1 MAMRY
6 FQTANSLAHGA
17 NAMVHIAAAVTDPT
31 ALSTLSGAA
40 NGWLAL
46 KEALNLETDTLQTLY
61 RTTERE
67 LKKRLKNPEFH
78 MGETDRAALPQM
90 LIYVR
95 PDLSGLV
102 AGDLNADTI
111 LSRMIKSLGDQ
122 PYERKE
128 AFENWVKPVLEGLL
142 NNKDL
147 HAELTPQINRALLS
161 RLSNLTKNTQEIK
174 ADTQEILAILHQHHG
189 FEGVVDDKDT
199 LSKDQLEALCLRF
212 DPDFDQTDSVD
223 AMRDF
228 LTAKSKEF
236 RASRAA
242 IDQMPDG
249 AAQLHNLKAAAKDA
263 LDALDFEQVERLL
276 SRVDELETEI
286 SIATKVLRAKNAL
299 LRNRAEAAFDILD
312 AAAAAQGSI
321 DPFASAKARLEY
333 DGLLYNHGLTFG
345 GSGLFHAIKMI
356 ERALADLDKSKD
368 AALWARAQNNL
379 GLALRIFGER
389 QSGKESIARV
399 KDAIIGFKKALE
411 VRTKDSAPMQWA
423 MTKNNLGMA
432 LSTLGERQGGKDA
445 IARLKD
451 AVTAYHKALE
461 VRTKDSAPMDWAATQ
476 NNRGN
481 ALRNLGEQQ
490 SGKDAIARMKQAATA
505 YHKALEVYT
514 KDSAPMDWAATQNN
528 LGGALLTLGAR
539 QSGKDAIARINDAI
553 TAYHKALKVWTKDSV
568 QMDWAMTQEN
578 IAIAYVVR
586 AAFFDEEQDQAKAK
600 ADLEQALF
608 HVDTALDVFDPAHSP
623 YNHEKA
629 TTLRERIL
637 SALNA
642 QKG

>member
-122 PYERKE
+122 PYEQKE
-128 AFENWVKPVLEGLL
+128 AFENWAKPVLEGLL

-147 HAELTPQINRALLS
+147 HAELTPQINHALLS

-174 ADTQEILAILHQHHG
+174 ADTQEILAILRQDHG

-212 DPDFDQTDSVD
+212 DPGFDQTDSVD

-236 RASRAA
+236 RTYRAE

-286 SIATKVLRAKNAL
+286 SVATKVLRAKNAL

-321 DPFASAKARLEY
+321 APLAPAKARLDY
-333 DGLLYNHGLTFG
+333 ADLLYNHGLTFG
-345 GSGLFHAIKMI
+345 GSGLFYAVKMN

-368 AALWARAQNNL
+368 AALWATAQNNL
-379 GLALRIFGER
+379 G
-389 QSGKESIARV
+389 
-399 KDAIIGFKKALE
+399 
-411 VRTKDSAPMQWA
+411 
-423 MTKNNLGMA
+423 NA
-432 LSTLGERQGGKDA
+432 LSTLGEPQSGEDA
-445 IARLKD
+445 IARLKE
-451 AVTAYHKALE
+451 AV
-461 VRTKDSAPMDWAATQ
+461 
-476 NNRGN
+476 
-481 ALRNLGEQQ
+481 
-490 SGKDAIARMKQAATA
+490 TA

-514 KDSAPMDWAATQNN
+514 KDNASINWAKAQVNM
-528 LGGALLTLGAR
+528 ALVY
-539 QSGKDAIARINDAI
+539 N
-553 TAYHKALKVWTKDSV
+553 
-568 QMDWAMTQEN
+568 
-578 IAIAYVVR
+578 VR
-586 AAFFDEEQDQAKAK
+586 AAVFGGEKAK

-608 HVDTALDVFDPAHSP
+608 HVDAALGVFDPVHSP
-623 YNHEKA
+623 YNHDTA

>member
-1 MAMRY
+1 VAMRY

-17 NAMVHIAAAVTDPT
+17 NALVHIAAAVTDPT

-78 MGETDRAALPQM
+78 MGKTDRTALPQM
-90 LIYVR
+90 LIDVR
-95 PDLSGLV
+95 PDLSDLV
-102 AGDLNADTI
+102 AGDLNADII

-128 AFENWVKPVLEGLL
+128 AFENWVNPVLEGLL
-142 NNKDL
+142 TNKDL
-147 HAELTPQINRALLS
+147 HAELAPQINRALLS
-161 RLSNLTKNTQEIK
+161 RLSKLTKNTQEIK
-174 ADTQEILAILHQHHG
+174 ADTQEILAILRQRHG

-212 DPDFDQTDSVD
+212 DPDFEETESVD

-228 LTAKSKEF
+228 LKAKSKKF
-236 RASRAA
+236 RAYRAE

-276 SRVDELETEI
+276 SRVDEVETEI
-286 SIATKVLRAKNAL
+286 SVATKVLRAKNAL

-321 DPFASAKARLEY
+321 APLAPAKARLEY
-333 DGLLYNHGLTFG
+333 EGLLYTHGLTFG
-345 GSGLFHAIKMI
+345 GSGLFYAVKMI

-368 AALWARAQNNL
+368 AALWATAQNNL
-379 GLALRIFGER
+379 GIALRTLGER
-389 QSGKESIARV
+389 QGGEEGIARMN
-399 KDAIIGFKKALE
+399 DAITTYQNALQ
-411 VRTKDSAPMQWA
+411 VVTKDSAEMDWA
-423 MTKNNLGMA
+423 MTQNNLGIA
-432 LSTLGERQGGKDA
+432 LSTLGERQSGEDA
-445 IARLKD
+445 IARLKE
-451 AVTAYHKALE
+451 AVTAY
-461 VRTKDSAPMDWAATQ
+461 Q
-476 NNRGN
+476 
-481 ALRNLGEQQ
+481 
-490 SGKDAIARMKQAATA
+490 
-505 YHKALEVYT
+505 KALEVYT
-514 KDSAPMDWAATQNN
+514 KDNASINWAKAQVNM
-528 LGGALLTLGAR
+528 ALVY
-539 QSGKDAIARINDAI
+539 N
-553 TAYHKALKVWTKDSV
+553 
-568 QMDWAMTQEN
+568 
-578 IAIAYVVR
+578 VR
-586 AAFFDEEQDQAKAK
+586 AAVFGGEKAK

-608 HVDTALDVFDPAHSP
+608 HVDAALGVFDPVHSP
-623 YNHEKA
+623 YNHDTA

>member
-17 NAMVHIAAAVTDPT
+17 NALVHIAAAVTDPT

-61 RTTERE
+61 RATERE

-78 MGETDRAALPQM
+78 MGKTDRTALPQM
-90 LIYVR
+90 LIDVR
-95 PDLSGLV
+95 PDLSDLV
-102 AGDLNADTI
+102 AGDLNADII

-128 AFENWVKPVLEGLL
+128 AFENWVNPVLEGLL
-142 NNKDL
+142 TNKDL
-147 HAELTPQINRALLS
+147 HAELAPQINRALLS
-161 RLSNLTKNTQEIK
+161 RLSKLTKNTQEIK
-174 ADTQEILAILHQHHG
+174 ADTQEILAILRQRHG

-212 DPDFDQTDSVD
+212 DPDFEETESVD

-228 LTAKSKEF
+228 LKAKSKKF
-236 RASRAA
+236 RAYRAE

-276 SRVDELETEI
+276 SRVDEVETEI
-286 SIATKVLRAKNAL
+286 SVATKVLRAKNAL

-321 DPFASAKARLEY
+321 APLAPAKARLEY
-333 DGLLYNHGLTFG
+333 EGLLYTHGLTFG
-345 GSGLFHAIKMI
+345 GSGLFYAVKMI

-368 AALWARAQNNL
+368 AALWATAQNNL
-379 GLALRIFGER
+379 GI
-389 QSGKESIARV
+389 
-399 KDAIIGFKKALE
+399 
-411 VRTKDSAPMQWA
+411 
-423 MTKNNLGMA
+423 A
-432 LSTLGERQGGKDA
+432 LSTLGARQSGEDA
-445 IARLKD
+445 IARLKE
-451 AVTAYHKALE
+451 AVTAY
-461 VRTKDSAPMDWAATQ
+461 Q
-476 NNRGN
+476 
-481 ALRNLGEQQ
+481 
-490 SGKDAIARMKQAATA
+490 
-505 YHKALEVYT
+505 KALEVYT
-514 KDSAPMDWAATQNN
+514 KDNASINWAKAQVNM
-528 LGGALLTLGAR
+528 ALVY
-539 QSGKDAIARINDAI
+539 N
-553 TAYHKALKVWTKDSV
+553 
-568 QMDWAMTQEN
+568 
-578 IAIAYVVR
+578 VR
-586 AAFFDEEQDQAKAK
+586 AAVFGGEKAK

-608 HVDTALDVFDPAHSP
+608 HVDAALGVFDPVHSP
-623 YNHEKA
+623 YNHDTA

>member
-128 AFENWVKPVLEGLL
+128 AFENWAKPVLEGLL

-174 ADTQEILAILHQHHG
+174 ADTQEILAILRQDHG

-236 RASRAA
+236 RTYRAE

-249 AAQLHNLKAAAKDA
+249 AAQLHRLKAAAKDA

-286 SIATKVLRAKNAL
+286 SVATKVLRAKNAL
-299 LRNRAEAAFDILD
+299 LRNRAKAAFDILD

-321 DPFASAKARLEY
+321 APLAPAKARLDY
-333 DGLLYNHGLTFG
+333 ADLLYNHDLTFG
-345 GSGLFHAIKMI
+345 GSGLFYAVKMN

-368 AALWARAQNNL
+368 AALWA
-379 GLALRIFGER
+379 
-389 QSGKESIARV
+389 
-399 KDAIIGFKKALE
+399 
-411 VRTKDSAPMQWA
+411 M
-423 MTKNNLGMA
+423 
-432 LSTLGERQGGKDA
+432 
-445 IARLKD
+445 
-451 AVTAYHKALE
+451 
-461 VRTKDSAPMDWAATQ
+461 
-476 NNRGN
+476 
-481 ALRNLGEQQ
+481 
-490 SGKDAIARMKQAATA
+490 
-505 YHKALEVYT
+505 
-514 KDSAPMDWAATQNN
+514 TQNN
-528 LGGALLTLGAR
+528 LGIALSTLGAR
-539 QSGKDAIARINDAI
+539 QSGKDAIARLKDAI
-553 TAYHKALKVWTKDSV
+553 TAYHKSLEVYTKDSAP
-568 QMDWAMTQEN
+568 MEWAMTQEN
-578 IAIAYVVR
+578 MAIVYVER
-586 AAFFDEEQDQAKAK
+586 AAFFDGEQDQTKAK
-600 ADLEQALF
+600 ADLEQAVF
-608 HVDTALDVFDPAHSP
+608 HVDTALSVYDPVHTP
-623 YNHEKA
+623 YNHDTA
-629 TTLRERIL
+629 AALRERIQ

-642 QKG
+642 